1 MPYPRA
7 HWVLLLLVPLTL
19 IAFWDSYFSVL
30 GTSSVAHHA
39 HGVTASLWILLLIS
53 QSWAIHNR
61 QIAWHRAA
69 GRASFAL
76 FPLFL
81 AGGLM
86 VLQVMAARSRSQP
99 FIEIYGAGLGAIDL
113 VTVATFA
120 AVYYLALR
128 NRRNVQLHA
137 RYMLAT
143 PILLLSPV
151 FSRLIIQYV
160 PWLEIQG
167 PEDFWAFVW
176 AVQIANAIALA
187 VALALYA
194 TAPRHGRPFAIA
206 AAAVMIQ
213 VAAFQWLGPAEWWRS
228 AFAALSVVP
237 TTLFVVVGLV
247 VGILLVL
254 LAMSRSPN
262 PARRAPVV
270 P

>member
-30 GTSSVAHHA
+30 GTSSAAHHV

-61 QIAWHRAA
+61 RIAWHRAA

-86 VLQVMAARSRSQP
+86 VLQAMAASSRAQP
-99 FIEIYGAGLGAIDL
+99 FMAIYGAGLGAIDL
-113 VTVATFA
+113 VAVATFA
-120 AVYYLALR
+120 ALYYLALR
-128 NRRNVQLHA
+128 NRRRVQLHA

-151 FSRLIIQYV
+151 FARLIVQHVPGLAIQS
-160 PWLEIQG
+160 
-167 PEDFWAFVW
+167 PEDFWAFAW
-176 AVQIANAIALA
+176 AAQIANAIALA
-187 VALALYA
+187 ISLALYA

-206 AAAVMIQ
+206 ATAVLIQ
-213 VAAFQWLGPAEWWRS
+213 AAAFQWLGPAEWWRS
-228 AFAALSVVP
+228 AFAALAQAP
-237 TTLFVVVGLV
+237 TLLFIVTGLV
-247 VGILLVL
+247 LGILLVL
-254 LAMSRSPN
+254 LAMFRSPE
-262 PARRAPVV
+262 PARNL
-270 P
+270 